1 MPVRE
6 NNTSVDSD
14 YVDESEPERKRIKLE
29 ASGARKRRARQ
40 KQSELQRQNTVAARG
55 PSPFS
60 HHPASGHIIGLS
72 YFLFR
77 II

>member
-6 NNTSVDSD
+6 NNASVDSD
-14 YVDESEPERKRIKLE
+14 YVDDSEPERKRIKLE
-29 ASGARKRRARQ
+29 ASEARKRRTRQ
-40 KQSELQRQNTVAARG
+40 KQSELQRLAARG
-55 PSPFS
+55 PSPLS
-60 HHPASGHIIGLS
+60 HHPASGHIIGLI